1 MQRSLMVDWTTE
13 HAQALE
19 RATLVARHR
28 MHEAEIFTDEGLA
41 QLLDRHPDEFLSV
54 STMGYDSTRNEWREG
69 DRNGLSGA
77 ELVEA
82 LKRGRLWLNLRR
94 TIDVHP
100 EIAELINGAY
110 DELEQMCPGFQ
121 ARQRTANLLLSSP
134 NCQVYYHLDSPV
146 NMLWHIRGSKRVW
159 VYPLSEA
166 TVSQENVERVISGDT
181 NEDLPYWPD
190 LDNLAQTFDLEPGEI
205 ITWAQHTP
213 HRVVNHNS
221 FNVSLSTEH
230 YNKTAVRRVNVH
242 LANQW
247 CRQTFGCPCRSTEI
261 DGLWPMA
268 KITTIRV
275 VRRLRKLRGY
285 EPPKFKFPRTF
296 AVDLDAPNCIR
307 DYQRPPQE
315 AETQE
320 PALSH

>member
-1 MQRSLMVDWTTE
+1 MQHSLMVDWTTE
-13 HAQALE
+13 QTQALE

-28 MHEAEIFTDEGLA
+28 LHESEIFTDEGLA
-41 QLLDRHPDEFLSV
+41 RLLDRHPDELLSV

-69 DRNGLSGA
+69 DRNGLRGA

-100 EIAELINGAY
+100 EVAELINGAY
-110 DELEQMCPGFQ
+110 DELERMCPGFY

-146 NMLWHIRGSKRVW
+146 NMLWHLRGSKRVW

-181 NEDLPYWPD
+181 SEDLPYWPD
-190 LDNLAQTFDLEPGEI
+190 LDNLAQTFDLEPGEM

-230 YNKTAVRRVNVH
+230 YNKSAVRRVNVH

-261 DGLWPMA
+261 HGLWPMT
-268 KITTIRV
+268 KITTIRL
-275 VRRLRKLRGY
+275 VRRFRKLRGY

-315 AETQE
+315 AESQE
-320 PALSH
+320 PAMSH